1 VGQRRGSIGAEGG
14 GARGKEEKRRSVW
27 PRRLGYA
34 EDKDGRCD
42 TTGGDSGNGPAQ
54 TRHHRARLERDGR
67 CRLQTAL
74 GTCGHLHEE
83 EKLASRPVE
92 ARVGSGLNL

>member
-1 VGQRRGSIGAEGG
+1 MPHGWQRRLKSVVE
-14 GARGKEEKRRSVW
+14 EEKRSVW
-27 PRRLGYA
+27 PRRPSCE
-34 EDKDGRCD
+34 EDKDGWCD
-42 TTGGDSGNGPAQ
+42 TTGGDSGNGPAE